1 MEGQMGKFSL
11 AESARQLYRRHEPL
25 ILGSCSVVMFLV
37 VWEGTSRGWWTQAL
51 TPIFGDAARSLT
63 IRPIFISS
71 PSRVAA
77 EAFQMYFVTGEIW
90 RDLGA
95 SGLEYALGFTLAI
108 VIGVPVGLAAGWYP
122 TLYDIVEPSVSAL
135 TAAPQI
141 AFLPLFIIW
150 FGLGLGS
157 KVAIIFLL
165 AALPLLRTAIEG
177 ARQTDPRF
185 VRMAHSFCCSNRL
198 LFFTI
203 ILPSAVPLI
212 LSGLRL
218 AIGQA
223 MVGIVVGEIFGSRAG
238 IGSMINVAGLQF
250 ETAKVFVG
258 VLVIATVGLILTHF
272 VGHIERRVDGWRP
285 RA

>member
-1 MEGQMGKFSL
+1 MQVFSFPNAL
-11 AESARQLYRRHEPL
+11 GRFCRRHEQVIFGTVAVL
-25 ILGSCSVVMFLV
+25 AFFV
-37 VWEGTSRGWWTQAL
+37 VWEGLSLGWWTRIL
-51 TPIFGDAARSLT
+51 TPVLGDAARGLS

-71 PSRVAA
+71 PTDVASR
-77 EAFQMYFVTGEIW
+77 AFQMFFVSGEIW
-90 RDLGA
+90 HDLGA
-95 SGLEYALGFTLAI
+95 SGLEYSLGFLLAI
-108 VIGVPVGLAAGWYP
+108 VVGVPLGLAAGWYRR
-122 TLYDIVEPSVSAL
+122 LYDIVEPSVTAL

-141 AFLPLFIIW
+141 AFLPLFIVW

-165 AALPLLRTAIEG
+165 SILPLLRAAIEG
-177 ARQTDPRF
+177 VRQTDPRF
-185 VRMAHSFCCSNRL
+185 LRMADSFCCSKRRL
-198 LFFTI
+198 FTTI
-203 ILPSAVPLI
+203 ILPSAVPLL

-258 VLVIATVGLILTHF
+258 VLVIAAVGLSLTHF
-272 VGHIERRVDGWRP
+272 VGHIERRVDLWRP